1 MSFEPAQAGW
11 TKSSRNLKDLA
22 SFMSS
27 EQRAAY
33 RNDTPLYIVET
44 PHLRINL
51 PKEHGASLEAMRFD
65 DTQAADRDGGVDRYE
80 EGNGQIAHK
89 SGFEFAGISRD
100 VGVFDINVSNQRA
113 QARILHAC
121 EDVPA
126 LEKPL
131 IALNGLLTVLGNMK
145 HLARRH

>member
-1 MSFEPAQAGW
+1 MSFEPAQVDR
-11 TKSSRNLKDLA
+11 TESLRNLKDLA
-22 SFMSS
+22 SVMSS

-33 RNDTPLYIVET
+33 RNDTPLYIVEK

-51 PKEHGASLEAMRFD
+51 PKEHGASLEAKRFD
-65 DTQAADRDGGVDRYE
+65 DTQAADRDGGVDRHE

-89 SGFEFAGISRD
+89 GGFEFAGIGRD

-113 QARILHAC
+113 QARILHPR

-145 HLARRH
+145 HIARRH